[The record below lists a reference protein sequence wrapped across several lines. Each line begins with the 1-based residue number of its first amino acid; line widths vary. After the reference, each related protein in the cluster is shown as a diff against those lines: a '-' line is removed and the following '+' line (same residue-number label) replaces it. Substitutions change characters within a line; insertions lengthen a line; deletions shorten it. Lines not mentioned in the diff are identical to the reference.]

1 MVEVTTTGDT
11 LEKYGCPGPNC
22 TKAYN
27 SLADLFQ
34 HITASHKVRQRW
46 LIIDRK
52 ENKVY
57 VTDKALGSLN
67 VEKLKELEKPLEVTT
82 VA

>member
-1 MVEVTTTGDT
+1 ME
-11 LEKYGCPGPNC
+11 EYGCPGGGATPC
-22 TKAYN
+22 HKAYK

-34 HITASHKVRQRW
+34 HITSAHKVRQRW

-57 VTDKALGSLN
+57 VTDTPLGRLN
-67 VEKLKELEKPLEVTT
+67 VEKLKGLEAEKQPLEVTS

>member
-11 LEKYGCPGPNC
+11 LEKYGCPGPLC
-22 TKAYN
+22 HKAYN

-34 HITASHKVRQRW
+34 HITSAHKVRQRW
-46 LIIDRK
+46 LIIDRN
-52 ENKVY
+52 EHKVY
-57 VTDKALGSLN
+57 VTDKPIGSLN